1 MSMIKRTT
9 STSISGQ
16 QSDTASMGCSCNYAK
31 RNYNGS
37 RGFDWW
43 FVNVEI
49 NFHLVIDT
57 NVVYVDN
64 DVFVRPLHGI
74 HLLCYYWPSPKAK
87 GLPVPPI
94 TLEICSRVS
103 LFSHQLKS
111 DFPNQLDPVCSAFIV
126 STTITTYTTT
136 NIPTYWLLIS
146 RWYSVYED
154 EHVPR
159 NNASISNDTSPLSV
173 STESKTKSKSDR
185 TNTDIY

>member
-1 MSMIKRTT
+1 MEVCRPIGGGYCAVLCDR
-9 STSISGQ
+9 
-16 QSDTASMGCSCNYAK
+16 D
-31 RNYNGS
+31 
-37 RGFDWW
+37 
-43 FVNVEI
+43 
-49 NFHLVIDT
+49 
-57 NVVYVDN
+57 VDN

-103 LFSHQLKS
+103 LFSHQHKS

-159 NNASISNDTSPLSV
+159 NNASISNDTMPLV
-173 STESKTKSKSDR
+173 FPRTKRSQIWPHILTYILYHKSWHKSRQRNNILHLSDKFSC
-185 TNTDIY
+185 